1 MSDFSVLDA
10 DMQRDLNRDGLR
22 KLWQALM
29 DGRIESAA
37 KVYAR
42 DAILLLPQDGG
53 RIEGRAQIAAGGLM
67 QPGER
72 FVKLGRI
79 VGDGG
84 VWISECDVCR
94 RSATEVAD
102 KYSRNARRRDL
113 ARNAIPRPRC
123 SRMARQ
129 LRQSRLG

>member
-84 VWISECDVCR
+84 VWISECDVCAGQQR
-94 RSATEVAD
+94 KLLISIAEMHDGVILRETRYRVPVAAGWHGN
-102 KYSRNARRRDL
+102 SVRAG
-113 ARNAIPRPRC
+113 
-123 SRMARQ
+123 
-129 LRQSRLG
+129 LG